1 MQPRASRAAS
11 SVVSESVNILGA
23 AGNGGANGKLQQYR
37 IHDNDAPH
45 VSNTYSYDNTV
56 GSQPREMSFLRK
68 SITTNSVF
76 RKVTSSTSF
85 GGGGANMLSLSSTVN
100 STATTASSNGNSTT
114 SIITNNNTGGGS
126 SGSGSGSGNVDGCT
140 EIETLMNSVVVSDI
154 SEISKNYASGAF
166 NLIKTQLNQSLY
178 TNYSLGLFN
187 AKRPLNATYEKV
199 RKFINTNLEGLL
211 QSVNL
216 YNTNTSVIEE
226 RNAYKIIADKFNDP
240 NELLAQLNMLRGSVS
255 LFPDQHITVIPV
267 EIKAEYL
274 TYIKTYGYPENG
286 IWDPDLLGS
295 IIASIGPTNI

>member
-1 MQPRASRAAS
+1 MRLKMELPT
-11 SVVSESVNILGA
+11 VCTI
-23 AGNGGANGKLQQYR
+23 GKFRQYRYR

-56 GSQPREMSFLRK
+56 GSQPREMSFVRK
-68 SITTNSVF
+68 STTSGVF

-85 GGGGANMLSLSSTVN
+85 GGGGANMLSLTSSVN
-100 STATTASSNGNSTT
+100 NAATTASSNGNSTT
-114 SIITNNNTGGGS
+114 TIITNTNT
-126 SGSGSGSGNVDGCT
+126 GSGSGSSGNTDGCT
-140 EIETLMNSVVVSDI
+140 EIEALMNSVVVSDI
-154 SEISKNYASGAF
+154 SEISKNYSSGAF
-166 NLIKTQLNQSLY
+166 NLIKTQLNQSIY

-216 YNTNTSVIEE
+216 YNTNTTVTDQ
-226 RNAYKIIADKFNDP
+226 RDAYKIIADKFNDP

-255 LFPDQHITVIPV
+255 LFPDQYITVIPV

-295 IIASIGPTNI
+295 IIASIGPTNL